1 MNMTRTLL
9 TASLALSIA
18 CDDADR
24 TDVDSTDI
32 NSARQ
37 SEPTS
42 PALAL
47 RAVQLVKA
55 TRVTSA
61 VVRNN
66 PLSPTEAAIDCVSV
80 QASDIEELNSD
91 CDVMPD
97 TGYIVSLQ
105 GCELENGETFDAELL
120 ISTPDVESGDV
131 NGANGGV
138 DPTLVLA
145 VAPVWMV
152 NTQIQMANG
161 TELSTCGIVDR
172 QPIQT
177 HEEYVMSVETHG
189 QTTATFEVISEGT
202 LGNEGMVGRRDTITR
217 LDTSNPSQEVGRL
230 LVQSRSEY
238 SRYAMPSRGVVEL
251 TESGGQRVHFFPRLT
266 QTDRV
271 MWIPHRSEMQALN
284 VSEL

>member
-24 TDVDSTDI
+24 ADVDSTDI

-37 SEPTS
+37 SETTS
-42 PALAL
+42 PVLAL

-55 TRVTSA
+55 TRLTSE

-66 PLSPTEAAIDCVSV
+66 PLSPTEVALDCESV
-80 QASDIEELNSD
+80 HASDIEELNSD

-105 GCELENGETFDAELL
+105 GCELESGEIFDAEVLV
-120 ISTPDVESGDV
+120 STPDIASGDLAV
-131 NGANGGV
+131 TNGAV
-138 DPTLVLA
+138 DPTMVLA

-152 NTQIQMANG
+152 NTQIQTEKG
-161 TELSTCGIVDR
+161 TELSTCGTVDR
-172 QPIQT
+172 QPIRT
-177 HEEYVMSVETHG
+177 HEEYVMSVKTNG
-189 QTTATFEVISEGT
+189 QSTATFEVLSEGT
-202 LGNEGMVGRRDTITR
+202 IGNGGMVGRRDSITR
-217 LDTSNPSQEVGRL
+217 LDSSNPSQEVGRL
-230 LVQSRSEY
+230 LVQSRAEQ
-238 SRYAMPSRGVVEL
+238 SRSAMPSRGLVEL
-251 TESGGQRVHFFPRLT
+251 TESGGQRVHFLPRLT

-271 MWIPHRSEMQALN
+271 MWVPNRSEVQALD
-284 VSEL
+284 VSEF

>member
-1 MNMTRTLL
+1 MNMTRALL

-24 TDVDSTDI
+24 ADVDSTEI

-37 SEPTS
+37 SGTTS
-42 PALAL
+42 PVLAL

-55 TRVTSA
+55 TRLTSE
-61 VVRNN
+61 VVRNS
-66 PLSPTEAAIDCVSV
+66 PLSPTEVALDCESV

-105 GCELENGETFDAELL
+105 GCELDNGETFDAELL
-120 ISTPDVESGDV
+120 ISTPDIASGDV
-131 NGANGGV
+131 LGANGAV
-138 DPTLVLA
+138 DPTKVLA

-152 NTQIQMANG
+152 NTQIQTEIG

-172 QPIQT
+172 QPIRT
-177 HEEYVMSVETHG
+177 HEEYVMSVKSNG
-189 QTTATFEVISEGT
+189 QMTATFEVFSEGT
-202 LGNEGMVGRRDTITR
+202 IGNGGMIGRRDTITR
-217 LDTSNPSQEVGRL
+217 LDSSNPSQDVGRL
-230 LVQSRSEY
+230 LVQSRAEE
-238 SRYAMPSRGVVEL
+238 SRFSMPSRGVVEL
-251 TESGGQRVHFFPRLT
+251 SESGGQRVHFLPRLT
-266 QTDRV
+266 PTDRV
-271 MWIPHRSEMQALN
+271 MWVPNRAEVQALD